1 MHLGCLAG
9 AYRAT
14 PHESTSLTPNLLTM
28 GREVRLPAE
37 LVFGSTISD
46 QEGEI
51 TTYGDYVD
59 VLRDR
64 MQHAHQ
70 VARKHLSS
78 TAKRRKELY
87 DTKVALN
94 RYSQGDVVWC
104 LNESRKVGVMPK
116 LQPAYSGP
124 FLVKR
129 KITELNYLLQLDA
142 SGLERLVHHNKLKP
156 YEGDHPPSW
165 IKRARRKLMRSA
177 EGQ

>member
-1 MHLGCLAG
+1 MVKAYLCGEQQDWDLHLGCLAG

-37 LVFGSTISD
+37 LLFGSTISD

-94 RYSQGDVVWC
+94 RYSQGRW
-104 LNESRKVGVMPK
+104 ESCQNCNQHTV
-116 LQPAYSGP
+116 
-124 FLVKR
+124 
-129 KITELNYLLQLDA
+129 
-142 SGLERLVHHNKLKP
+142 
-156 YEGDHPPSW
+156 DHSW
-165 IKRARRKLMRSA
+165 
-177 EGQ
+177 